1 MSWLSGSA
9 FEILTIRVANF
20 LKIELEELSQGILEY
35 FGHNKHLKREGKTK
49 IIVYQEMHQRDDNKL
64 LRNKDGE

>member
-20 LKIELEELSQGILEY
+20 LKIELEELMPISQGILEY
-35 FGHNKHLKREGKTK
+35 FGHSKHLQRAGKTK
-49 IIVYQEMHQRDDNKL
+49 IIVYQERCTKEIIINY
-64 LRNKDGE
+64 

>member
-20 LKIELEELSQGILEY
+20 LKIELEELSQGILRYVGQVQDYKIMVYLEI
-35 FGHNKHLKREGKTK
+35 KTPEILNHIK
-49 IIVYQEMHQRDDNKL
+49 GTRMVKAVED
-64 LRNKDGE
+64 

>member
-35 FGHNKHLKREGKTK
+35 FGHSKHLQREGKTK
-49 IIVYQEMHQRDDNKL
+49 IIVYQERCTKEIIINY
-64 LRNKDGE
+64 